1 MKKEFVVSRIEATQD
16 DALYVY
22 VAFNDPTEYRAGGE
36 RLQKNPF
43 GANVM
48 AFTSPEDLM
57 KNLPKAMAN
66 ISKAI
71 GGGGGVSDSPTF
83 KLTMKEYEDIGIKV
97 GDKVSIE
104 IKKAEDAGD
113 FYR

>member
-16 DALYVY
+16 GGPYVY
-22 VAFNDPTEYRAGGE
+22 VAFNDPTEYRAGGA
-36 RLQKNPF
+36 RLQQNPF

-71 GGGGGVSDSPTF
+71 GGGGGTSDSPTL

-97 GDKVSIE
+97 GDKVTIE
-104 IKKAEDAGD
+104 IKKAENAGI
-113 FYR
+113 YT